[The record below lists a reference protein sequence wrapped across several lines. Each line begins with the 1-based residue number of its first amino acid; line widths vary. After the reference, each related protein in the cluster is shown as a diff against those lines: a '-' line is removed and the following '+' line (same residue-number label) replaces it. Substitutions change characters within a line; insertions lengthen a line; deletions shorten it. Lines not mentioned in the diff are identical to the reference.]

1 MNKMTVL
8 SFAALISLAMP
19 FGIAQAD
26 VQAMADKC
34 DNCHGKGGNSD
45 DGKVPN
51 IAGMSV
57 TYLTDTLNAYIA
69 GDRKG
74 VKYKPKDG
82 DESDMEEVAKKL
94 SEEDIEALVNHYA
107 GMKFTVHVQ
116 EVDAGKAA
124 KGKKKFDKD
133 CEKCH
138 SEFGTV
144 ADDDAGILLGQWK
157 PYLEEQFTLFT
168 DGTRTMSK
176 KMKKKFEK
184 LDDEDK
190 AEIIEFLAGG
200 KK

>member
-1 MNKMTVL
+1 MKKFTVL
-8 SFAALISLAMP
+8 SFGALISLALP
-19 FGIAQAD
+19 LGIAQAD

-34 DNCHGKGGNSD
+34 ENCHGKGGNSD

-51 IAGMSV
+51 IAGMSAI
-57 TYLTDTLNAYIA
+57 YLTDTLNAYVA

-94 SEEDIEALVNHYA
+94 SEADIDALAKHYA
-107 GMKFTVHVQ
+107 GQEFIPHIQ
-116 EVDAGKAA
+116 EVDAAKAA
-124 KGKKKFDKD
+124 LGKKKFDKN

-138 SEFGTV
+138 SEFGSV

-157 PYLEEQFTLFT
+157 PYLKEQFDLFS
-168 DGTRTMSK
+168 DGSRTMSK

-184 LDDEDK
+184 LDDEEK
-190 AEIIEFLAGG
+190 ASIIEFLASG
-200 KK
+200 KP